1 MSQAEIAMFGVLEGT
16 GVSVLDPRFHRIVPG
31 SARVERLWTGSR
43 WAEGPA
49 WFPAHNT
56 LVWSD
61 IPNDRM
67 LRFDVAS
74 GQTAVFRQPAR
85 NSNGNTVDREG
96 RLVTCEHGGRQVTRT
111 EHDGR
116 ITVLASH
123 YEGKRLNS
131 PNDVVVKSDGSI
143 WFTDPDYGILSDY
156 EGDRAEGEIGRCNVY
171 RIDGQSGA
179 LTVVAGDFVKPN
191 GLAFSSDESILY
203 IADTGASHDP
213 ENGPRHI
220 RACTVNGA
228 MLGQSTVFATCTAG
242 LFDGFRLDTEGRI
255 WTSAADG
262 VHIYHPDG
270 TLIGKVAIPEIVAN
284 VCWGG
289 PKLNRL
295 FICGTTSL
303 YAVMT
308 HANGAT
314 RPGG

>member
-1 MSQAEIAMFGVLEGT
+1 MFGVLEGT

-31 SARVERLWTGSR
+31 SARVERLWSGSR

-49 WFPAHNT
+49 WFAAHNM

-67 LRFDVAS
+67 LRFDALS
-74 GQTAVFRQPAR
+74 GHTAVFRQPAR
-85 NSNGNTVDREG
+85 NANGNTIDREG

-111 EHDGR
+111 EHDGS

-123 YEGKRLNS
+123 FEGKRLNS

-156 EGDRAEGEIGRCNVY
+156 EGERAESEIGGCNVY
-171 RIDGQSGA
+171 RIDGQTGA
-179 LTVVAGDFVKPN
+179 LSIVADDFVKPN
-191 GLAFSSDESILY
+191 GLAFSPDESILY

-213 ENGPRHI
+213 ANGPRHI
-220 RACTVNGA
+220 RACAVNPDGA
-228 MLGQSTVFATCTAG
+228 TLGRSTIFATCAAG
-242 LFDGFRLDTEGRI
+242 LFDGFRLDATGRL
-255 WTSAADG
+255 WSSAADG
-262 VHIYHPDG
+262 VHVFHADG
-270 TLIGKVAIPEIVAN
+270 TLVGKIAIPEPVAN
-284 VCWGG
+284 LCWGG

-308 HANGAT
+308 HTNGAI

>member
-1 MSQAEIAMFGVLEGT
+1 MFGELEGT
-16 GVSVLDPRFHRIVPG
+16 GVSVLDPRFHRVIPG
-31 SARVERLWTGSR
+31 SARVERLWTGAR
-43 WAEGPA
+43 WSEGPA
-49 WFPAHNT
+49 WFAAHNT

-67 LRFDVAS
+67 LRYDALS
-74 GQTAVFRQPAR
+74 GQTSVFRQPAR
-85 NSNGNTVDREG
+85 NSNGNTVDAQG

-111 EHDGR
+111 EHDGS

-123 YEGKRLNS
+123 YGGKRLNS
-131 PNDVVVKSDGSI
+131 PNDAVVKSDGSI

-156 EGDRAEGEIGRCNVY
+156 EGDKSASEIGACHVY
-171 RIDGQSGA
+171 RIDGESGEIA
-179 LTVVAGDFVKPN
+179 IVADDFVKPN
-191 GLAFSSDESILY
+191 GLAFSPDESILY

-213 ENGPRHI
+213 EHGPRHI
-220 RACTVNGA
+220 RSFKMDRDGRSLGA
-228 MLGQSTVFATCTAG
+228 SKVFATCTAG
-242 LFDGFRLDTEGRI
+242 LFDGFRLDIEGRI

-308 HANGAT
+308 HTNGAG
-314 RPGG
+314 RPAG

>member
-1 MSQAEIAMFGVLEGT
+1 MFGVLEGT

-31 SARVERLWTGSR
+31 TARIERLWTGAR
-43 WAEGPA
+43 WSEGPA

-67 LRFDVAS
+67 LRYDALS
-74 GQTAVFRQPAR
+74 GQVATFRQPAR
-85 NSNGNTVDREG
+85 NSNGNTVDGQG

-111 EHDGR
+111 EHDGTV
-116 ITVLASH
+116 TVLASH
-123 YEGKRLNS
+123 YRGKRLNS

-156 EGDRAEGEIGRCNVY
+156 EGDKSAGEIGACHVY
-171 RIDGQSGA
+171 RIDGQSGEI
-179 LTVVAGDFVKPN
+179 TVAADDFVKPN
-191 GLAFSSDESILY
+191 GLAFSPDERILY

-213 ENGPRHI
+213 DYGPRHI
-220 RACTVNGA
+220 RAFELGA
-228 MLGQSTVFATCTAG
+228 DGRTLSASRIFATCSAG
-242 LFDGFRLDTEGRI
+242 LFDGFRLDVEGRI

-262 VHIYHPDG
+262 VHIYDPDG
-270 TLIGKVAIPEIVAN
+270 TLIGKIAIPEVVAN

-308 HANGAT
+308 HTNGLGPRSA
-314 RPGG
+314 

>member
-67 LRFDVAS
+67 LRFDALS

-156 EGDRAEGEIGRCNVY
+156 EGDRAEAEIGRCNVY

-191 GLAFSSDESILY
+191 GLAFSADESILY

-220 RACTVNGA
+220 RACVVNGA
-228 MLGQSTVFATCTAG
+228 TLGGSTVFATCTSG
-242 LFDGFRLDTEGRI
+242 LFDGFRLDAEGRI

-284 VCWGG
+284 LCWGG

-308 HANGAT
+308 HANGAV
-314 RPGG
+314 RPGS

>member
-1 MSQAEIAMFGVLEGT
+1 MFGVLEGT

-31 SARVERLWTGSR
+31 SARIERLWSGSR

-67 LRFDVAS
+67 LRFDALS
-74 GQTAVFRQPAR
+74 GHTAVFRQPAR
-85 NSNGNTVDREG
+85 NANGNTIDREG

-111 EHDGR
+111 EHDGS

-123 YEGKRLNS
+123 FEGKRLNS

-156 EGDRAEGEIGRCNVY
+156 EGERAESEIGGCNVY
-171 RIDGQSGA
+171 RIDGQTGA
-179 LTVVAGDFVKPN
+179 LSVVADDFVKPN
-191 GLAFSSDESILY
+191 GLAFSPDESILY

-213 ENGPRHI
+213 ANGPRHI
-220 RACTVNGA
+220 RACAVNPDGA
-228 MLGQSTVFATCTAG
+228 TLGRSTIFATCAAG
-242 LFDGFRLDTEGRI
+242 LFDGFRLDATGRL
-255 WTSAADG
+255 WSSAADG
-262 VHIYHPDG
+262 VHVFHADG
-270 TLIGKVAIPEIVAN
+270 TLVGKIAIPEPVAN
-284 VCWGG
+284 LCWGG

>member
-1 MSQAEIAMFGVLEGT
+1 MFGVLEGT

-31 SARVERLWTGSR
+31 TARIERLWTGAR
-43 WAEGPA
+43 WSEGPA

-67 LRFDVAS
+67 LRYDALSGHVA
-74 GQTAVFRQPAR
+74 TFRQPAR
-85 NSNGNTVDREG
+85 NSNGNTVDRQG

-123 YEGKRLNS
+123 YRGKRLNS

-156 EGDRAEGEIGRCNVY
+156 EGDKSAGEIGACHVY
-171 RIDGQSGA
+171 RIDGQSGE
-179 LTVVAGDFVKPN
+179 LTVVADDFVKPN
-191 GLAFSSDESILY
+191 GLAFSPDESILY

-213 ENGPRHI
+213 DYGPRHI
-220 RACTVNGA
+220 RAFEVGA
-228 MLGQSTVFATCTAG
+228 DGRTLGASRIFATCSAG
-242 LFDGFRLDTEGRI
+242 LFDGFRLDVEGRI

-262 VHIYHPDG
+262 VHIYDPDG
-270 TLIGKVAIPEIVAN
+270 TLIGKIAIPEVVAN

-308 HANGAT
+308 HTNGVGPRNA
-314 RPGG
+314 

>member
-1 MSQAEIAMFGVLEGT
+1 MFGVLEGT
-16 GVSVLDPRFHRIVPG
+16 GVSVLDSRFHRIVPG

-67 LRFDVAS
+67 LRFDALS

-123 YEGKRLNS
+123 YEGRRLNS

-156 EGDRAEGEIGRCNVY
+156 EGDRAEAEIGRCNVY
-171 RIDGQSGA
+171 HIDGQSGA

-191 GLAFSSDESILY
+191 GLAFSPDESILY

-220 RACTVNGA
+220 RACVVDGA
-228 MLGQSTVFATCTAG
+228 TLGGSTVFATCTSG
-242 LFDGFRLDTEGRI
+242 LFDGFRLDAEGRI

-308 HANGAT
+308 HTNGAV
-314 RPGG
+314 RPGS

>member
-1 MSQAEIAMFGVLEGT
+1 MFGELEGT
-16 GVSVLDPRFHRIVPG
+16 GVSVLDPRFHRVIPG
-31 SARVERLWTGSR
+31 SARVERLWTGAR
-43 WAEGPA
+43 WSEGPA
-49 WFPAHNT
+49 WFAAHNT

-67 LRFDVAS
+67 LRYDALS
-74 GQTAVFRQPAR
+74 GQTSVFRQPAR
-85 NSNGNTVDREG
+85 NSNGNTVDAQG

-111 EHDGR
+111 EHDGS

-123 YEGKRLNS
+123 YGGKRLNS
-131 PNDVVVKSDGSI
+131 PNDAVVKSDGSI

-156 EGDRAEGEIGRCNVY
+156 EGDKSASEIGACHVY
-171 RIDGQSGA
+171 RIDGESGEIA
-179 LTVVAGDFVKPN
+179 IAADDFVKPN
-191 GLAFSSDESILY
+191 GLAFSPDESILY

-213 ENGPRHI
+213 EHGPRHI
-220 RACTVNGA
+220 RSFKIDRDGRSLGA
-228 MLGQSTVFATCTAG
+228 SKLFATCTAG
-242 LFDGFRLDTEGRI
+242 LFDGFRLDIEGRI

-308 HANGAT
+308 HTNGAG
-314 RPGG
+314 RPAG

>member
-1 MSQAEIAMFGVLEGT
+1 MFGVIEGT
-16 GVSVLDPRFHRIVPG
+16 GVTVLDPRFHRIIPG

-67 LRFDVAS
+67 LRHDALS

-85 NSNGNTVDREG
+85 NSNGNTVDRQG

-111 EHDGR
+111 EHDGT
-116 ITVLASH
+116 ITVLADRWQ
-123 YEGKRLNS
+123 GKRLNS
-131 PNDVVVKSDGSI
+131 PNDVVIKSDDSI

-156 EGDRAEGEIGRCNVY
+156 EGNAAASEIGRCNVY
-171 RIDGQSGA
+171 RIDGRSGA
-179 LTVVAGDFVKPN
+179 MTLVADDFVKPN
-191 GLAFSSDESILY
+191 GLAFSPDERILY

-220 RACTVNGA
+220 RACEVADDGTT
-228 MLGQSTVFATCTAG
+228 LGRSTVFATCTAG
-242 LFDGFRLDTEGRI
+242 LFDGFRLDATGRI
-255 WTSAADG
+255 WASAADG
-262 VHIYHPDG
+262 VHIHHPDG
-270 TLIGKVAIPEIVAN
+270 TLIGKLAIPEIVAN
-284 VCWGG
+284 VAWGG
-289 PKLNRL
+289 PRLNRL

-308 HANGAT
+308 HTNGAS
-314 RPGG
+314 RPAG

>member
-1 MSQAEIAMFGVLEGT
+1 MFGVLEGT

-31 SARVERLWTGSR
+31 SARIERLWTGSR

-67 LRFDVAS
+67 LRFDALS

-111 EHDGR
+111 EHDGS

-123 YEGKRLNS
+123 YEGRRLNS

-171 RIDGQSGA
+171 RIDGATGA
-179 LTVVAGDFVKPN
+179 LTIVADDFVKPN
-191 GLAFSSDESILY
+191 GLAFSPDESILY

-213 ENGPRHI
+213 EHGPRHI
-220 RACTVNGA
+220 RACAVNPDGA
-228 MLGQSTVFATCTAG
+228 TLGRSTVFATCTAG
-242 LFDGFRLDTEGRI
+242 LFDGFRLDAEGRI

-270 TLIGKVAIPEIVAN
+270 TLIGRIAIPEIVAN

-308 HANGAT
+308 HANGAV
-314 RPGG
+314 RPGAQLP

>member
-1 MSQAEIAMFGVLEGT
+1 MFGVLEGT
-16 GVSVLDPRFHRIVPG
+16 GVSVLDRRFHRIVPG

-67 LRFDVAS
+67 LRYDALS

-85 NSNGNTVDREG
+85 NANGNTVDREG

-111 EHDGR
+111 GHDGR

-123 YEGKRLNS
+123 HEGKRLNS

-156 EGDRAEGEIGRCNVY
+156 EGDRAESEIGRCNVY
-171 RIDGQSGA
+171 RIDGASGA
-179 LTVVAGDFVKPN
+179 LSVVAGDFVKPN
-191 GLAFSSDESILY
+191 GLAFSPDESILY
-203 IADTGASHDP
+203 VADTGASHDP

-220 RACTVNGA
+220 RACSVNADGA
-228 MLGQSTVFATCTAG
+228 TLGRSTIFAICTAG
-242 LFDGFRLDTEGRI
+242 LFDGFRLDAEGRL

-270 TLIGKVAIPEIVAN
+270 ALIGKVAIPEIVAN
-284 VCWGG
+284 LCWGG

-308 HANGAT
+308 HTNGAV